1 MGAPA
6 MRVVYSTRAI
16 QDLQRIDA
24 HIAHYTTPGHAYH
37 AYEVLADLRQ
47 QTVALADHPGLG
59 RPGQR
64 RGTRFLV
71 MRVGLHT
78 YRCTYRVQRDRVLI
92 LTVRDTRQ
100 AGS

>member
-1 MGAPA
+1 L
-6 MRVVYSTRAI
+6 RVVYSTRAI
-16 QDLQRIDA
+16 QDLQRIYA
-24 HIAHYTTPGHAYH
+24 HIAHYTTPGHAY
-37 AYEVLADLRQ
+37 EVLADLRQ
-47 QTVALADHPGLG
+47 QTAALVDHPSMG

-71 MRVGLHT
+71 MRVGLQT